1 MLLDYIDS
9 KKQRVPGSK
18 CIIHTKFR
26 KEWVV
31 YLDSKCVTGTKFR
44 KQRVPDLDSKCVTG
58 TKFRKQWVTDPGSKS
73 VIPLMISCQY

>member
-18 CIIHTKFR
+18 CINHTKFR

-44 KQRVPDLDSKCVTG
+44 KQRV
-58 TKFRKQWVTDPGSKS
+58 TDPCSKS